1 MEVPVGPISNL
12 VPPKY
17 HTHLHKRILNSL
29 IVASEKS
36 AKRLR
41 EIAVNVPVIVQEKTT
56 EVYSHVLQNLTS
68 LGQQAVAQINP
79 WIINV
84 LIDWDNFDK
93 VICISP
99 LPGTDE
105 TFNEHENDDENNDDN
120 EDDKFNHAAILPAI
134 PFSNSHSVDTD
145 ENFRWTTQSTK
156 LLISQYKENQQS
168 FLKAVKKM
176 VVWKKIAEK

>member
-1 MEVPVGPISNL
+1 MADKLTLEVDSKVADEIIKEIKTGEMEVPVGPISNL

-68 LGQQAVAQINP
+68 LGQQAVAQIN
-79 WIINV
+79 V

-99 LPGTDE
+99 LPGITRFLDSKCTSSMQWDE
-105 TFNEHENDDENNDDN
+105 
-120 EDDKFNHAAILPAI
+120 ILLCANVYRYI
-134 PFSNSHSVDTD
+134 YVYWVLTI
-145 ENFRWTTQSTK
+145 Q
-156 LLISQYKENQQS
+156 
-168 FLKAVKKM
+168 
-176 VVWKKIAEK
+176 